1 MDSLLLWVARL
12 AGIVGVL
19 LGAFAVA
26 MRLQGT
32 YMAGGFQTGTLLL
45 GAIAAM
51 TLGTLCYAASIAER
65 PRR

>member
-19 LGAFAVA
+19 LGVCAVVV
-26 MRLQGT
+26 RLQG
-32 YMAGGFQTGTLLL
+32 MWIVGGFQTGTIL
-45 GAIAAM
+45 IASIGAM

-65 PRR
+65 SRR